1 MDKYNLL
8 LQIKP
13 PKLKSRYL
21 SKIINKSDIIFTHKT
36 LELEFIKEKRML
48 QEKNKPKKGG
58 ETITLV
64 F

>member
-13 PKLKSRYL
+13 PHLQSHYL
-21 SKIINKSDIIFTHKT
+21 SKIINKSDIVFTHKT
-36 LELEFIKEKRML
+36 LELDFMKEKASM
-48 QEKNKPKKGG
+48 EKKNKPRKGG
-58 ETITLV
+58 SITWV